1 MHMIITFP
9 ISLVNLNEVKP
20 IVGMFPYYPNGK
32 SSYIVFL
39 ILMTMLMHKKMM
51 VVITIFLPQDEMY
64 TRIYFLRKKKREDF
78 MLFISLS
85 NQLKGNGW
93 QPHRTEKVKRHA
105 YNMHAWNAHNTSDEK
120 EFSVYKERPK
130 SS

>member
-1 MHMIITFP
+1 MIITIP
-9 ISLVNLNEVKP
+9 ISLVNLKKVKP
-20 IVGMFPYYPNGK
+20 TDGMFPYYPNGNLLT
-32 SSYIVFL
+32 SFFDIDDDADAQ
-39 ILMTMLMHKKMM
+39 KMM
-51 VVITIFLPQDEMY
+51 VVITIFT
-64 TRIYFLRKKKREDF
+64 TRWNAHKIFLRKKKREDF

-93 QPHRTEKVKRHA
+93 QPHRTEKVQRHA

-120 EFSVYKERPK
+120 EFSVYNERPK